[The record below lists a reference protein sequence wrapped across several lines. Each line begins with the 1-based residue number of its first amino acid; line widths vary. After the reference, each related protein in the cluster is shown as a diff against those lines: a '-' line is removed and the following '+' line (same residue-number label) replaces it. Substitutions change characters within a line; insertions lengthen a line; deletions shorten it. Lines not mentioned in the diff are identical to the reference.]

1 ADPDSLRYFY
11 TAVSEPGPGLP
22 TFSIVGYVDDQL
34 FVDYSSERRSAEPRA
49 EWMARREGPQ
59 YWERQTQIAQGD
71 QAGFRAGLDTLRGR
85 YNQSGGFHT
94 LQVMYG
100 CELRGDGSKGGSF
113 QYAYD
118 GGDFISLDKD
128 QETWV
133 AADDGARIT
142 KGKWDADRSIAQ
154 RRKAYLEQECIEW
167 LGKYLEYGK
176 ETLQRREITP
186 HVHHTDRDGLTTLS
200 CRVHG
205 FYPRSVAVVWL
216 KKGVAMPQETI
227 QWGVVPSGDGTY
239 QTRATIEIDPSSET
253 NYTCCVEHPSL
264 AQDLRVCTS
273 PGGGVVVGSRGGGW
287 GLWRWIRGSRME
299 ELTGDATGLG
309 LRAKV
314 GAEGSMNGVGG
325 EFCGEWAGWSQEG
338 QGWGGLGVVGER
350 CRGLRGIGQRGAALE
365 QKEAKE
371 VGPWGEQMGLQ
382 GRLGEQGPHSWVH
395 SLWVRGGGSKGDCGA
410 G

>member
-176 ETLQRREITP
+176 ETLQRRGEGVHPTP
-186 HVHHTDRDGLTTLS
+186 GRDGLTTLS

-264 AQDLRVCTS
+264 AQDLRVPWGKGCTS
-273 PGGGVVVGSRGGGW
+273 PGGGVVVVSGGNRVGGGTVGQVEGTELGAEGHGLGW
-287 GLWRWIRGSRME
+287 GAQGGLWDWLREQG
-299 ELTGDATGLG
+299 GG
-309 LRAKV
+309 LRA
-314 GAEGSMNGVGG
+314 M
-325 EFCGEWAGWSQEG
+325 
-338 QGWGGLGVVGER
+338 GWGG
-350 CRGLRGIGQRGAALE
+350 
-365 QKEAKE
+365 
-371 VGPWGEQMGLQ
+371 GP
-382 GRLGEQGPHSWVH
+382 R
-395 SLWVRGGGSKGDCGA
+395 GDCGT

>member
-1 ADPDSLRYFY
+1 LTGSLGGQPQSESVINGVHSQDPDSLRYFY

-176 ETLQRREITP
+176 ETLQRRGEGP
-186 HVHHTDRDGLTTLS
+186 PFVSLRDGLTTLS

-264 AQDLRVCTS
+264 DPIPT
-273 PGGGVVVGSRGGGW
+273 
-287 GLWRWIRGSRME
+287 
-299 ELTGDATGLG
+299 
-309 LRAKV
+309 
-314 GAEGSMNGVGG
+314 
-325 EFCGEWAGWSQEG
+325 
-338 QGWGGLGVVGER
+338 
-350 CRGLRGIGQRGAALE
+350 GAALGGW
-365 QKEAKE
+365 AW
-371 VGPWGEQMGLQ
+371 VRAPG
-382 GRLGEQGPHSWVH
+382 GREQGHYYKGKERPGSAQTTCVPVFTVAQ
-395 SLWVRGGGSKGDCGA
+395 SDSARSKMLTGVRDFVLGLIFPAAGLLTCPRTKKGDGSGMGPVA
-410 G
+410 QETSPQ